1 MQTRIVKRWT
11 RSTLPRVTGQ
21 TRGADGAPSRC
32 PTISPALI
40 ADTGRFIAGIA
51 SYDAILRI
59 AHLETVSAESAQK
72 LSSLTIENKSLSYQL
87 ENEKKLISSEMLA
100 QLDGTWVNQ
109 DPKTP
114 GITRFQIERRGSQV
128 FVHAWGACH
137 PSECDWG
144 EQRALIDENSA
155 ILLWDQ
161 GFVFRKMEIR
171 LNKKT
176 DLTADYLSV
185 YTDDSGRKKHET
197 VEMFSYRAT
206 NNPTA
211 SDSSAPS
218 PAPHPADT
226 AGSH

>member
-1 MQTRIVKRWT
+1 VKTGINRRQFHAALGWGAASITLNEFGLSRPARAEENFTLASTGATWGEGLRASFVDAPKFKENTR
-11 RSTLPRVTGQ
+11 L
-21 TRGADGAPSRC
+21 
-32 PTISPALI
+32 
-40 ADTGRFIAGIA
+40 
-51 SYDAILRI
+51 
-59 AHLETVSAESAQK
+59 
-72 LSSLTIENKSLSYQL
+72 
-87 ENEKKLISSEMLA
+87 
-100 QLDGTWVNQ
+100 
-109 DPKTP
+109 
-114 GITRFQIERRGSQV
+114 QIERRGSQV

-137 PSECDWG
+137 LSECDWG